1 MTLRQ
6 YIQVMDAL
14 IGVELTEDM
23 TGTDMLVSYP
33 KQAYK
38 VLLACTD
45 MAEAEL
51 LAKPVTEVVGMLEIA
66 VQGLYVPTP
75 YEVPFIEVNGKTY
88 TACEPLLMDMGK
100 VKIPYGNIEF
110 GNCIEA
116 LTIMDNTTHTHKAIP
131 MVLAYLYEGE
141 GHVTEKAN
149 EFLDM
154 DARDATSAFFFFARL
169 GRGYTTHLSNQL
181 RATIARQ
188 NIKRQGNGLVKTN

>member
-14 IGVELTEDM
+14 IGVDITDDM

-45 MAEAEL
+45 KTESEL

-66 VQGLYVPTP
+66 VQGLYLPKP

-88 TACEPLLMDMGK
+88 VACEPLLMDMGAK
-100 VKIPYGNIEF
+100 RIPYGNIEF

-116 LTIMDNTTHTHKAIP
+116 LTIMDNTTHIHRAMP

-154 DARDATSAFFFFARL
+154 DARDAASAFFFFARL
-169 GRGYTTHLSNQL
+169 GRGYTTHLSNRL
-181 RATIARQ
+181 AEITERQ
-188 NIKRQGNGLVKTN
+188 NTKQQGNGLVRTS

>member
-14 IGVELTEDM
+14 IGVDLTDDM

-38 VLLACTD
+38 VLLACSDIT
-45 MAEAEL
+45 EAEL
-51 LAKPVTEVVGMLEIA
+51 MAKAITEVVGMLEIA
-66 VQGLYVPTP
+66 VQGLYLPKP

-88 TACEPLLMDMGK
+88 TACEPLLMDMGAK
-100 VKIPYGNIEF
+100 RIPYGNIEF

-116 LTIMDNTTHTHKAIP
+116 LTIMDNTTHIHRAMP
-131 MVLAYLYEGE
+131 MVLAYLYEGD

-154 DARDATSAFFFFARL
+154 DARDAASAFFFFARL
-169 GRGYTTHLSNQL
+169 GRGYTIHLSSRLAEITAQ
-181 RATIARQ
+181 Q
-188 NIKRQGNGLVKTN
+188 NIRQQGNGQVKIS

>member
-14 IGVELTEDM
+14 IGVDLTDDM

-33 KQAYK
+33 KRAYK
-38 VLLACTD
+38 VLLACSDIT
-45 MAEAEL
+45 EAEL
-51 LAKPVTEVVGMLEIA
+51 MAKPVTEVVGMLEIA
-66 VQGLYVPTP
+66 VQGLYLPMP

-88 TACEPLLMDMGK
+88 KACDPLLMDMGEK
-100 VKIPYGNIEF
+100 RIPYGNIEF

-116 LTIMDNTTHTHKAIP
+116 LTIMDNTTHTHRAMP

-141 GHVTEKAN
+141 GHVTDKAT

-154 DARDATSAFFFFARL
+154 DARDAASAFFFFARL
-169 GRGYTTHLSNQL
+169 GRGYTIHLLNQL
-181 RATIARQ
+181 REITVQQ
-188 NIKRQGNGLVKTN
+188 NTKPQGNELAKIS

>member
-14 IGVELTEDM
+14 IGVDLTDDM

-38 VLLACTD
+38 VLLACSDIT
-45 MAEAEL
+45 EPEL
-51 LAKPVTEVVGMLEIA
+51 MAKPVTEVVGMLEMA
-66 VQGLYVPTP
+66 VQGLYLPKP

-88 TACEPLLMDMGK
+88 KACEPLLMDMGAK
-100 VKIPYGNIEF
+100 RIPYGNMEF

-116 LTIMDNTTHTHKAIP
+116 LTIMDNTTHVHRAMP
-131 MVLAYLYEGE
+131 MVLAYLYEGD

-154 DARDATSAFFFFARL
+154 DARDAASAFFFFARL
-169 GRGYTTHLSNQL
+169 GRGYTIHLSNQL
-181 RATIARQ
+181 REITARQ
-188 NIKRQGNGLVKTN
+188 NTKQQGNGLARIN

>member
-14 IGVELTEDM
+14 IGIDLTDDM

-38 VLLACTD
+38 VLLACSDIT
-45 MAEAEL
+45 EAEL
-51 LAKPVTEVVGMLEIA
+51 MAKPVTEVVGMLEIA
-66 VQGLYVPTP
+66 VQGLYLPMP

-88 TACEPLLMDMGK
+88 KACEPLLMDMGEK
-100 VKIPYGNIEF
+100 RIPYGNIEF

-116 LTIMDNTTHTHKAIP
+116 LTIMDNTTHTHRAMP

-141 GHVTEKAN
+141 GHVTDKAT

-154 DARDATSAFFFFARL
+154 DARDAASAFFFFARL
-169 GRGYTTHLSNQL
+169 GRGYTIHLLNQL
-181 RATIARQ
+181 REITVQQ
-188 NIKRQGNGLVKTN
+188 NTKPQGNELAKIS

>member
-14 IGVELTEDM
+14 IGIDLTDDM

-38 VLLACTD
+38 VLLACSDIT
-45 MAEAEL
+45 EAEL
-51 LAKPVTEVVGMLEIA
+51 MAKPVTEVVGMLEIA
-66 VQGLYVPTP
+66 VQGLYLPKP

-88 TACEPLLMDMGK
+88 KACEPLLMDMGEK
-100 VKIPYGNIEF
+100 RIPYGNIEF

-116 LTIMDNTTHTHKAIP
+116 LTIMDNTTHTHRAMP
-131 MVLAYLYEGE
+131 MVLAYLYEGD
-141 GHVTEKAN
+141 GHVTDKAN

-154 DARDATSAFFFFARL
+154 DARDAASVFFFFARL
-169 GRGYTTHLSNQL
+169 GHGYTIHLLNQL
-181 RATIARQ
+181 REITVPQ
-188 NIKRQGNGLVKTN
+188 NIKPQGNELVKIS

>member
-14 IGVELTEDM
+14 IGVDITDDM

-38 VLLACTD
+38 VLLACSDIT
-45 MAEAEL
+45 EAEL
-51 LAKPVTEVVGMLEIA
+51 MAKPITEVVGMLEIA
-66 VQGLYVPTP
+66 IQGLYLPKP
-75 YEVPFIEVNGKTY
+75 YEVPFIEVNSKTY
-88 TACEPLLMDMGK
+88 TACEPLLMDMGGK
-100 VKIPYGNIEF
+100 RIPYGNIEF

-116 LTIMDNTTHTHKAIP
+116 LTIMDNTTHIHRAMP
-131 MVLAYLYEGE
+131 MVLAYLYEGD

-154 DARDATSAFFFFARL
+154 DARDAASAFFFFARL
-169 GRGYTTHLSNQL
+169 GRGYTTHLSNRL
-181 RATIARQ
+181 AEITERQ
-188 NIKRQGNGLVKTN
+188 NIKPQGNGQEKIS